1 MTTFICGDLHLGH
14 RGITKFLRP
23 DGSKERPWDDVEEMN
38 EALIA
43 NWNSVVRP
51 KDTVIVLGDFVI
63 NRSALPLAARLN
75 GTKELVMGNHDTMR
89 AEEYLVYF
97 KKLHGVKVFDDCVMS
112 HIPLHPASVVP
123 RYKMNVHGH
132 THSNIV
138 YETTHNYNFNGDIF
152 EQESGVHV
160 CVSMEQ
166 INYTPIS
173 WEDLKSK
180 IKRRSDVS

>member
-1 MTTFICGDLHLGH
+1 MSNVFTCGDLHLGH

-38 EALIA
+38 EALIT

-97 KKLHGVKVFDDCVMS
+97 KKLHGVKVFDDYVMS
-112 HIPLHPASVVP
+112 HIPLHPASVIP
-123 RYKMNVHGH
+123 RYKGNAHGH
-132 THSNIV
+132 LHSGRVEPIGIERE
-138 YETTHNYNFNGDIF
+138 YFIQDPRY
-152 EQESGVHV
+152 V

-166 INYTPIS
+166 ISYTPVA
-173 WEDLKSK
+173 WEE
-180 IKRRSDVS
+180 IKKKFGGC

>member
-1 MTTFICGDLHLGH
+1 MTTFICADMHLGH
-14 RGITKFLRP
+14 RSIIKFLRP
-23 DGSKERPWDDVEEMN
+23 DGSKERPWDNVEEMN

-97 KKLHGVKVFDDCVMS
+97 KKLHGVKVFDDYVMS
-112 HIPLHPASVVP
+112 HIPLHPASVIP
-123 RYKMNVHGH
+123 RHKGCVHGH
-132 THSNIV
+132 THNNIV
-138 YETTHNYNFNGDIF
+138 TESLFHNR
-152 EQESGVHV
+152 SGYYYDSQDPRYV

-166 INYTPIS
+166 INYTPVA
-173 WEDLKSK
+173 WEE
-180 IKRRSDVS
+180 IKKKFGGY

>member
-1 MTTFICGDLHLGH
+1 MTTFVCADMHLGH

-97 KKLHGVKVFDDCVMS
+97 NKLHGVKVFDDYVMS
-112 HIPLHPASVVP
+112 HIPLHPASVTP
-123 RYKMNVHGH
+123 RYKGNLHGH
-132 THSNIV
+132 L
-138 YETTHNYNFNGDIF
+138 HNGYVSREYNNHGNYWIEPDNRY
-152 EQESGVHV
+152 V
-160 CVSMEQ
+160 CVSMEH
-166 INYTPIS
+166 INYTPVA
-173 WEDLKSK
+173 WEEIKLKFGGQ
-180 IKRRSDVS
+180 

>member
-1 MTTFICGDLHLGH
+1 MTTFVCADMHLGH

-23 DGSKERPWDDVEEMN
+23 DGSKERPWDNVEEMN

-97 KKLHGVKVFDDCVMS
+97 KKLHGVKVFDDFVMS

-123 RYKMNVHGH
+123 RYKGNIHGH
-132 THSNIV
+132 LHSGYISREYCNQDDYWIEPDDR
-138 YETTHNYNFNGDIF
+138 Y
-152 EQESGVHV
+152 V

-166 INYTPIS
+166 INYTPVA
-173 WEDLKSK
+173 WEEIKLKFGGC
-180 IKRRSDVS
+180 

>member
-1 MTTFICGDLHLGH
+1 MTTFVCADMHFSH
-14 RGITKFLRP
+14 RGIVNFLRP
-23 DGSKERPWDDVEEMN
+23 NGEKERPWTDVEEMN

-63 NRSALPLAARLN
+63 NRSALPLADRLN

-97 KKLHGVKVFDDCVMS
+97 KKLHGVKVFDDYVMS
-112 HIPLHPASVVP
+112 HIPLHPASVIP
-123 RYKMNVHGH
+123 RYKGNVHGH
-132 THSNIV
+132 LHNGV
-138 YETTHNYNFNGDIF
+138 VNHYGETDKRYL
-152 EQESGVHV
+152 

-166 INYTPIS
+166 INYTPVA
-173 WEDLKSK
+173 WEVAKKYFEKSK
-180 IKRRSDVS
+180 

>member
-1 MTTFICGDLHLGH
+1 MSNVFTCGDLHLGH

-43 NWNSVVRP
+43 NWNSVVHP

-63 NRSALPLAARLN
+63 NRSTLPLAARLN

-97 KKLHGVKVFDDCVMS
+97 KKLHGVKVFDDYVMS
-112 HIPLHPASVVP
+112 HIPLHPASVIP

-132 THSNIV
+132 TLLQCLH
-138 YETTHNYNFNGDIF
+138 
-152 EQESGVHV
+152 
-160 CVSMEQ
+160 
-166 INYTPIS
+166 
-173 WEDLKSK
+173 
-180 IKRRSDVS
+180 

>member
-1 MTTFICGDLHLGH
+1 VNTFVCADMHLGH
-14 RGITKFLRP
+14 KGIVNFLRP
-23 DGSKERPWDDVEEMN
+23 NGEKERPWTDVEEMN

-97 KKLHGVKVFDDCVMS
+97 KKLHGVKVFDDYVMS

-123 RYKMNVHGH
+123 RYKGCIHGH
-132 THSNIV
+132 LHNGVVQRSTM
-138 YETTHNYNFNGDIF
+138 ETVKDHRYL
-152 EQESGVHV
+152 

-166 INYTPIS
+166 INYTPVA
-173 WEDLKSK
+173 WEVAKK
-180 IKRRSDVS
+180 YFEE

>member
-1 MTTFICGDLHLGH
+1 MTTFVCADMHLGH
-14 RGITKFLRP
+14 RGITQFLRP
-23 DGSKERPWDDVEEMN
+23 DGSKERPWDNVEDMN

-97 KKLHGVKVFDDCVMS
+97 KKLHGVKVFDDYVMS
-112 HIPLHPASVVP
+112 HIPLHPASVIP
-123 RYKMNVHGH
+123 RYKGNVHGH

-138 YETTHNYNFNGDIF
+138 TEEIYKAGDYSGDLYK
-152 EQESGVHV
+152 EQDPRYV

-166 INYTPIS
+166 INYTPVA
-173 WEDLKSK
+173 WEELKLK
-180 IKRRSDVS
+180 FGG

>member
-1 MTTFICGDLHLGH
+1 MTTFVCGDLHLGH

-89 AEEYLVYF
+89 AEEYLMYF
-97 KKLHGVKVFDDCVMS
+97 KKLHGCKVFDDYVMS
-112 HIPLHPASVVP
+112 HIPLHPASVYP
-123 RYKMNVHGH
+123 RYKGCLHGH
-132 THSNIV
+132 THSNNVWETV
-138 YETTHNYNFNGDIF
+138 YDYNFKGDVF
-152 EQESGVHV
+152 KQLDDLYV

-166 INYTPIS
+166 INYTPVA
-173 WEDLKSK
+173 WEE
-180 IKRRSDVS
+180 IKKKFGGC

>member
-1 MTTFICGDLHLGH
+1 MTTFVCADMHLGH
-14 RGITKFLRP
+14 RSITKFLRP

-43 NWNSVVRP
+43 NWNSVVQP

-97 KKLHGVKVFDDCVMS
+97 KKLHGCKVFDDYVMS
-112 HIPLHPASVVP
+112 HIPLHPASVFP
-123 RYKMNVHGH
+123 RYKGNCHGH
-132 THSNIV
+132 L
-138 YETTHNYNFNGDIF
+138 HN
-152 EQESGVHV
+152 GVVLINYDNQGATWEEVDNLYV

-166 INYTPIS
+166 INYTPVA
-173 WEDLKSK
+173 WEEIKLKFGGQ
-180 IKRRSDVS
+180 

>member
-1 MTTFICGDLHLGH
+1 MTTFVCADMHLGH
-14 RGITKFLRP
+14 RGIVSFLRP
-23 DGSKERPWDDVEEMN
+23 DGSKERPWDNVEEMN
-38 EALIA
+38 EALIT

-97 KKLHGVKVFDDCVMS
+97 KKLHGVKVFDDYAMS
-112 HIPLHPASVVP
+112 HIPLHPASVIP
-123 RYKMNVHGH
+123 RYKGCVHGH
-132 THSNIV
+132 L
-138 YETTHNYNFNGDIF
+138 HN
-152 EQESGVHV
+152 GVVLREWSHRDEYWTEPDDRYV

-166 INYTPIS
+166 INYTPIA
-173 WEDLKSK
+173 WEELKLK
-180 IKRRSDVS
+180 FGGDK

>member
-1 MTTFICGDLHLGH
+1 MSNVFTCGDLHLGH

-112 HIPLHPASVVP
+112 HIPLHPASVIP
-123 RYKMNVHGH
+123 RYKGNVHRH
-132 THSNIV
+132 LHSGFV
-138 YETTHNYNFNGDIF
+138 RDFDIDEVVQGF
-152 EQESGVHV
+152 DDFRDPRYI

-166 INYTPIS
+166 INYTPVA
-173 WEDLKSK
+173 WEELKLKFGGS
-180 IKRRSDVS
+180 

>member
-1 MTTFICGDLHLGH
+1 MTTFVCADMHLGH
-14 RGITKFLRP
+14 RGIVNFLRP
-23 DGSKERPWDDVEEMN
+23 NGEKERPWTDVEEMN

-97 KKLHGVKVFDDCVMS
+97 KKLHGVKVFDDYVMS
-112 HIPLHPASVVP
+112 HIPLHPASVIP
-123 RYKMNVHGH
+123 RYKMNIHGH
-132 THSNIV
+132 LHSKEVGV
-138 YETTHNYNFNGDIF
+138 YNDVMQGSREVDDRYY
-152 EQESGVHV
+152 
-160 CVSMEQ
+160 CVSMEN
-166 INYTPIS
+166 IDYTPIV
-173 WEDLKSK
+173 WEKLKQIIEERNK
-180 IKRRSDVS
+180 NG